1 MPNGQKLQESLS
13 ETNNDFPLIFPDT
26 KNIEHKPIDFTH
38 EKVMPVDNQDPTLQ
52 LGSQGDDVKHLQED
66 LNLLKYGPLTVDGDF
81 GPKTQAAVERFQS
94 NNNLAV
100 DGIVGPQTWQVLHEQ
115 AARARRAS

>member
-1 MPNGQKLQESLS
+1 
-13 ETNNDFPLIFPDT
+13 
-26 KNIEHKPIDFTH
+26 
-38 EKVMPVDNQDPTLQ
+38 MPVDNQDQTLQ
-52 LGSQGDDVKHLQED
+52 LGSQGDDVKHLQRD
-66 LNLLKYGPLTVDGDF
+66 LNLLKYGPLTVDGEF

-94 NNNLAV
+94 NNNLVV